1 MMTLLFSDWLKQH
14 EHMPEFIILTLSVTL
29 GMYFMISSGNLLMFY
44 ISLELSSIPL
54 AAMVN
59 FDLRIRKSS
68 EAAMKMILSSAFSS
82 GVLLLGISFVYGI
95 TGTIRFDELP
105 LP

>member
-1 MMTLLFSDWLKQH
+1 
-14 EHMPEFIILTLSVTL
+14 
-29 GMYFMISSGNLLMFY
+29 
-44 ISLELSSIPL
+44 
-54 AAMVN
+54 MVN

-95 TGTIRFDELP
+95 TSTIRFDELP
-105 LP
+105 LALNQSGLQILSFIFLFSAFAFKLSIVPFISGRPTYMKAHPFR